1 VFHRSAPRALLFLVC
16 LALLAPSG
24 EGGCGGGVVTE
35 LVPLAGDTHHHSGSL
50 ISEFVAYQK
59 QAGLTTACPH
69 DFGKPL
75 HVYDRNQAAGYDWL
89 VIAHHDRATHGGMTG
104 DPKGT
109 AVYKSH
115 PGAYTWW
122 TDPRSAP
129 LRLRSGALLSDPNP
143 LGLPD
148 YRTGGVVA
156 PGWNEPR
163 SFASAA
169 ARKNAAGGFV
179 AFAGREF
186 TTNEGAATSAQRGTG
201 GHKVAVLPGV
211 TDRICGHLGT
221 AQGRAND
228 CDETGLYDYVF
239 EQGGVIIQAHPG
251 DWAAGMSTWHPDLRP
266 AGLADVFVHGVEIGS
281 TGGLRWEDGYQTAL
295 ARGYRVFPSF
305 GSDRHKLQL
314 EEMGIGCSNSPAPS
328 LAYGAVICWAPRGS
342 GPQALAD
349 AMRAR
354 RCYYA
359 RSYEPR
365 LSFALQD
372 DPQERLVQMGGI
384 TSAGDRVATVRVAAT
399 NDLRNQPARR
409 FGRLELVQP
418 SGSPAQERVAYACT
432 GCCTRNDATGDRCTL
447 NASVRLADGAVYAR
461 ICSGTAP
468 CGRNGASTLLVS
480 APIFVNWAAYKRA
493 HGLSLDTTYDF
504 DRDGWPAVWDNCWT
518 DANPGQQDAD
528 ADRVGDACDVCP
540 YTPDPLQ
547 LDANRDGVGDACS
560 GTG

>member
-1 VFHRSAPRALLFLVC
+1 VLHRSAPRALLFLVC

-24 EGGCGGGVVTE
+24 DGGCGGGTGAAVA
-35 LVPLAGDTHHHSGSL
+35 LVPLAGDTHHHAGSL
-50 ISEFVAYQK
+50 ISEYVAYQK

-104 DPKGT
+104 DPNGT
-109 AVYKSH
+109 GVFKSH
-115 PGAYTWW
+115 PGAYAWW
-122 TDPRSAP
+122 TNPSSAP

-148 YRTGGVVA
+148 YRTGGVVS
-156 PGWNEPR
+156 PGWNEAR

-169 ARKNAAGGFV
+169 ERKNAAGGFV

-186 TTNEGAATSAQRGTG
+186 TTNDFTALGPERGFG
-201 GHKVAVLPGV
+201 GHKIAVLPGG
-211 TDRICGHLGT
+211 TDRICGYLGT

-228 CDETGLYDYVF
+228 CDETAFYDWVF
-239 EQGGVIIQAHPG
+239 EQGGAIVQAHPG
-251 DWAAGMSTWHPDLRP
+251 SWAAGMSGWHPELRP
-266 AGLADVFVHGVEIGS
+266 AGLADLFVHGVEVGS
-281 TGGLRWEDGYQTAL
+281 MGGLRWEDGYQTAL
-295 ARGYRVFPSF
+295 AHGYRVFPSF
-305 GSDRHKLQL
+305 GSDRHALQL
-314 EEMGIGCSNSPAPS
+314 EEMGIGCGNNAAPS
-328 LAYGAVICWAPRGS
+328 LGYGAVICWAPAGA

-365 LSFALQD
+365 LAFEVQD
-372 DPQERLVQMGGI
+372 GPAAPRVQMGGG
-384 TSAGDRVATVRVAAT
+384 ARVPDRVATVRVSAT

-418 SGSPAQERVAYACT
+418 RGSPAQERVAYACT
-432 GCCTRNDATGDRCTL
+432 GCCTPDAASGDRCSL
-447 NASVRLADGAVYAR
+447 NASVSLADGAVYAR

-468 CGRNGASTLLVS
+468 CGRNGKNTVVLS
-480 APIFVNWAAYKRA
+480 APVFVNWAAYKRA
-493 HGLSLDTTYDF
+493 HGLALDTAYDF
-504 DRDGWPAVWDNCWT
+504 DGDGWPAVWDNCWT
-518 DANPGQQDAD
+518 DANGGQAD
-528 ADRVGDACDVCP
+528 SDGDGAGNACDVCP
-540 YTPDPLQ
+540 QTPDPLQ

-560 GTG
+560 